1 MRLAVVGTD
10 TGIGKTVVTAGLT
23 GWLREEGRDARAVK
37 PAQTGYPPDDDAAY
51 VAAACGD
58 EGAAVCLERL
68 APPLAP
74 RVAAERESVDLSYE
88 SIREGCERVLDAAEV
103 GIVEG
108 IGGLRVPLTGE
119 REVIDLVADLDCAAV
134 LVARSG
140 LGTLNHTALSVDA
153 LQRRGVD
160 VRAIVL
166 NQYAGASVAER
177 TNPDEMERMTDVPV
191 HTVPPLALDEPT
203 DAVTGLREHLPASV
217 ISEGAHGDRVERR
230 KGEQAALDGERSGRP
245 RYR

>member
-10 TGIGKTVVTAGLT
+10 TGVGKTVVTAGLT

-58 EGAAVCLERL
+58 DDAATCLERL
-68 APPLAP
+68 EPPLAP
-74 RVAAERESVDLSYE
+74 RVAAEREGVDLSYE
-88 SIREGCERVLDAAEV
+88 AIREGCERVLNAADV

-108 IGGLRVPLTGE
+108 IGGLRVPLAGD
-119 REVIDLVADLDCAAV
+119 REVIDLVADLGCATV

-153 LQRRGVD
+153 LRRRGVD
-160 VRAIVL
+160 VRAVVL
-166 NQYAGASVAER
+166 NEYEGASVAER
-177 TNPDEMERMTDVPV
+177 TNPDEMERMTGVSV
-191 HTVPPLALDEPT
+191 HTVPPLPLDDPA
-203 DAVTGLREHLPASV
+203 DAVAGLREHLPASV
-217 ISEGAHGDRVERR
+217 LPEGALGGRR
-230 KGEQAALDGERSGRP
+230 P
-245 RYR
+245 